1 MLFALARDTLADRR
15 RTFAGS
21 FVAVGLG
28 VAMVT
33 ASVAVMVSAV
43 TAEKADESL
52 RAIGTV
58 FVFVALLSAFLSV
71 FVVASTLG
79 FAVAGR
85 ARELALLRLV
95 GATTAQ
101 VGRLVRYEALVV
113 GVAGAVCGAVAGALL
128 AYGVL
133 AVVAPAGV
141 TVTAVALAV
150 AFPTAIALGVVVSLL
165 GAGAAARGAAR
176 LDALAALRDTDVETP
191 VMTRRRWVL
200 ALASLGAGVLLAVAV
215 AALDAEAQ
223 MPVSMVLTGPFVIAA
238 ALLAPVFVGP
248 VSRLVTRP
256 AARWTRASG
265 LLAGANVLAGVR
277 RSASTAAPILLAVGV
292 TGAVLGAT
300 GVLADGTVTAM
311 RGFYVSDRV
320 TTAAV
325 PAGTAAEPTV
335 ETSVGVTVGEGTPE
349 QRVDVIGARPS
360 ALRTVF
366 ALPEVDGDLRA
377 FDAAAAIGSREYVST
392 MNWRVGERLPVTLPD
407 GSRTEVR
414 LVATF
419 AGGSLNQKLLL
430 PKAVLDAHPG
440 GEATVVTHLSGTV
453 AGVDS
458 EPTGEWVDRTAGEQ
472 GRLLMA
478 GAWVLAGPA
487 LLYTLLSVANTAA
500 MAFGAR
506 REEFAALGRTGVTR
520 PQLRRMV
527 LWESLAV
534 SLVGAVL
541 GGLIALAGSLVMW
554 TVVARTGPAGLPLRL
569 PWLEVVALGT
579 GAAVVASL
587 VAVLILRGVSRPGVS
602 RPAAVRR

>member
-277 RSASTAAPILLAVGV
+277 RGASTAAPILLAVGV

-366 ALPEVDGDLRA
+366 ALPEVDGDLGA
-377 FDAAAAIGSREYVST
+377 FDDAAAIGSREYVST

>member
-407 GSRTEVR
+407 GSRTEVQ

-440 GEATVVTHLSGTV
+440 DEATVVTHLSGTV
-453 AGVDS
+453 AGVDT

-506 REEFAALGRTGVTR
+506 REEFAALRRTGVTR

-587 VAVLILRGVSRPGVS
+587 VAVLILGRVS

>member
-277 RSASTAAPILLAVGV
+277 RGASTAAPILLAVGV

-407 GSRTEVR
+407 GSRTEVQ

-440 GEATVVTHLSGTV
+440 DEATVVTHLSGTV